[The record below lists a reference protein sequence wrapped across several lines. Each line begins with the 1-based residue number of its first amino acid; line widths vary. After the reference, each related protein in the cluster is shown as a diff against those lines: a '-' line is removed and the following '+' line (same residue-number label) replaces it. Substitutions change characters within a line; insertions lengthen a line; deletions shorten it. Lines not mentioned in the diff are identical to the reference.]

1 MNIEELCLKPYEH
14 HAVVTDTTRQ
24 AVIDCLR
31 ACWGRWDYPTRIAIK
46 HAIGTWVDND
56 TRTMHEALEKI
67 PNEVLAE
74 ILYSVYDNGDLNT
87 WESDGLVFQPPSP
100 DTSRRM
106 Q

>member
-31 ACWGRWDYPTRIAIK
+31 YSWRQWSYSTRMMMK
-46 HAIGTWVDND
+46 HAIGTWTD
-56 TRTMHEALEKI
+56 TDTPTMHAALAKMD
-67 PNEVLAE
+67 NAALAE

-87 WESDGLVFQPPSP
+87 VENDGLVFPPPSP
-100 DTSRRM
+100 ETSPRM